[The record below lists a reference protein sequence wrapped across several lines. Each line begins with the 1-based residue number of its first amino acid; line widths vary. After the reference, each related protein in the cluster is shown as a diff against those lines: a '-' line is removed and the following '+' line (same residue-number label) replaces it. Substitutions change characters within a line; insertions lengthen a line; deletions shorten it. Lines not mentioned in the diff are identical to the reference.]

1 MAPSIWLFCRAPE
14 LLKVQE
20 IFSTMS
26 TKISSRTLPSVRE
39 VSRMDLMTPVGPL
52 PTPEKSDPL
61 PLYTAHLGSCSS
73 FCTLSCSWPCIQR
86 CICCKDPVTN
96 PAGEMHLWQGR
107 GGGLQPLRGLI
118 LMSA

>member
-1 MAPSIWLFCRAPE
+1 MAPSIWEFWMEPE

-52 PTPEKSDPL
+52 PTPENSEPL
-61 PLYTAHLGSCSS
+61 PPLCS
-73 FCTLSCSWPCIQR
+73 THRLSHIKGHVNLRGPL
-86 CICCKDPVTN
+86 VTN
-96 PAGEMHLWQGR
+96 TP
-107 GGGLQPLRGLI
+107 LQPLQAASCQSRAAIPEAFFLGRKGRAAQSCL
-118 LMSA
+118 L

>member
-61 PLYTAHLGSCSS
+61 PLYTAHV
-73 FCTLSCSWPCIQR
+73 
-86 CICCKDPVTN
+86 CKPLVRALVQ
-96 PAGEMHLWQGR
+96 PAAACFG
-107 GGGLQPLRGLI
+107 P
-118 LMSA
+118 